1 MAERGMAERGLAA
14 RLRRWWTKKRV
25 RLALAADGRPGAKFA
40 LIHRL
45 NYWGN
50 AESVSGNGS
59 SLDSTS
65 VFRAGFEALLRE
77 RRIASVF
84 DAPCGDFNWMR
95 VVALPEGCVY
105 LGGDIVAAV
114 VAENTRRHGTA
125 SVAFREFDLIAD
137 AFPAADLWLCRDCL
151 IHLSQADILRVL
163 ANFAASDIPFA
174 LITSHPHVTGNVDI
188 RTGQYRD
195 VNLRLPPFGLPPP
208 EATLADRPVGEAARI
223 VGLWRREQVVA
234 AIAKP
239 VPGHPGADA
248 ARR

>member
-1 MAERGMAERGLAA
+1 MAERGLAG

-25 RLALAADGRPGAKFA
+25 RMALAADGKPGEKFA

-59 SLDSTS
+59 SLDSTA

-77 RRIASVF
+77 RGIASVF

-95 VVALPEGCVY
+95 AVALPAGCVY

-114 VAENTRRHGTA
+114 VAENTRLHGKAGVT
-125 SVAFREFDLIAD
+125 FREFDLIAE

-151 IHLSQADILRVL
+151 IHLSNADIVRVL
-163 ANFAASDIPFA
+163 TNFVASEIPFA
-174 LITSHPHVTGNVDI
+174 LITSHPHVTANVDI

-195 VNLRLPPFGLPPP
+195 VNLQGAPFGLPAP
-208 EATLADRPVGEAARI
+208 EAILKDRPVGEAARI
-223 VGLWRREQVVA
+223 VGLWRREQVAA
-234 AIAKP
+234 AIFSP
-239 VPGHPGADA
+239 IPGRSGVDPS
-248 ARR
+248 RR